1 MNKLRGTRSTGCK
14 GKAGKEGGS
23 KQGQTGTDEKT
34 KGRSRGGWGWADGAE
49 NGEERRKCGEHREHR
64 ERGEQAVEAEKTGNV
79 YRKCTI
85 QKKDRGIASAVFC
98 LLFPVVRGS
107 LRDTTLFGGL
117 LRRGF
122 GRSLCR
128 NLGLGHRGGRLGLKD
143 TLLKCLGVLRNFAI
157 ALCDAPLVHGERKP
171 RGSAQR

>member
-64 ERGEQAVEAEKTGNV
+64 EHRERGEQAVEAEKTGNV

-85 QKKDRGIASAVFC
+85 QKKRPRNRFRSLLSSVPRRQGQPPGYYPIRRAAPQGFRPEPVPESRPGASWRAPRSQGHAPEVPWRPSKFRC
-98 LLFPVVRGS
+98 CS
-107 LRDTTLFGGL
+107 LR
-117 LRRGF
+117 R
-122 GRSLCR
+122 
-128 NLGLGHRGGRLGLKD
+128 
-143 TLLKCLGVLRNFAI
+143 
-157 ALCDAPLVHGERKP
+157 APCPWR
-171 RGSAQR
+171 A

>member
-64 ERGEQAVEAEKTGNV
+64 EHRERGEQAVEAEKTGNV

-98 LLFPVVRGS
+98 LLLPVRQGQPPGYYPIRRAAPQGFRPEPVPESRPGASWRAPRSQGHAPEVPWRPSKFRCCS
-107 LRDTTLFGGL
+107 LR
-117 LRRGF
+117 R
-122 GRSLCR
+122 
-128 NLGLGHRGGRLGLKD
+128 
-143 TLLKCLGVLRNFAI
+143 
-157 ALCDAPLVHGERKP
+157 APCPWR
-171 RGSAQR
+171 A

>member
-64 ERGEQAVEAEKTGNV
+64 EHRERGEQAVEAEKTGNV

-85 QKKDRGIASAVFC
+85 QKKDRGIADECF
-98 LLFPVVRGS
+98 FIIGI
-107 LRDTTLFGGL
+107 D
-117 LRRGF
+117 
-122 GRSLCR
+122 
-128 NLGLGHRGGRLGLKD
+128 KM
-143 TLLKCLGVLRNFAI
+143 
-157 ALCDAPLVHGERKP
+157 
-171 RGSAQR
+171 

>member
-64 ERGEQAVEAEKTGNV
+64 EHRERGEQAVEAEKTGNV

-98 LLFPVVRGS
+98 LLLPVRQGQPPRYYPIRRAAPQGFRPEPVPESQPGASWRAPRSQGHAPEVPWRPSKFRCCS
-107 LRDTTLFGGL
+107 LR
-117 LRRGF
+117 R
-122 GRSLCR
+122 
-128 NLGLGHRGGRLGLKD
+128 
-143 TLLKCLGVLRNFAI
+143 
-157 ALCDAPLVHGERKP
+157 APCPWR
-171 RGSAQR
+171 A

>member
-1 MNKLRGTRSTGCK
+1 MNKLCGTRSTGCK

-85 QKKDRGIASAVFC
+85 QKKKTAESLPQSFVFC
-98 LLFPVVRGS
+98 SPSSGAASGILPYSAGCSAGVSAGACAGISAWGIVAGASVSR
-107 LRDTTLFGGL
+107 T
-117 LRRGF
+117 
-122 GRSLCR
+122 RS
-128 NLGLGHRGGRLGLKD
+128 
-143 TLLKCLGVLRNFAI
+143 
-157 ALCDAPLVHGERKP
+157 
-171 RGSAQR
+171 